1 MVLGRGGGVDV
12 DAPAVGLDDGQCD
25 RHAQARGAGAPFAR
39 GVPPGEA
46 LEEAVA
52 RVGGDPRAVVVDAHD
67 ERVPL
72 AGQRCGHV
80 ATGWRVDPGVGQEV
94 DDDLA
99 QAGLV
104 ADDQRRLG
112 QEVLS
117 LLRRGVGRRL
127 QDGQIQLPVVVG
139 AGCAGV
145 GHRVHQETDQVH
157 LLAAQLAPG
166 VQAGQQQQVLD
177 ERRHPHRLGVH
188 ALQGIGGL
196 LRQVGVGP
204 LAADELGVAADRGQ
218 RRAQLVGGVGHELAH
233 LRLRALARGQ
243 GGLHVPQQRVEGAAD
258 LPDLGRG
265 VQVRLLHAVLDA
277 HLAALQRLG
286 GHALRGAGHPLQGC
300 QRGAHHGPPG
310 QGHHEGAQQGHRQ
323 LDEQLGADEPLV
335 ALQGEPGDDRAARG
349 LIAGGHHPV
358 AAQVVQVHGD
368 GVVLRGLG
376 QQQPAVLLGDGR
388 VVAVL
393 VDVGG
398 GLTGPTVGG

>member
-1 MVLGRGGGVDV
+1 M
-12 DAPAVGLDDGQCD
+12 
-25 RHAQARGAGAPFAR
+25 
-39 GVPPGEA
+39 
-46 LEEAVA
+46 
-52 RVGGDPRAVVVDAHD
+52 DAHD

-72 AGQRCGHV
+72 AGQRRGHV
-80 ATGWRVDPGVGQEV
+80 AAGRRVHPGVGQEV
-94 DDDLA
+94 DDDLT
-99 QAGLV
+99 QTGLI
-104 ADDQRRLG
+104 ADDQRRFG
-112 QEVLS
+112 QEVLG

-127 QDGQIQLPVVVG
+127 QYGQIQLPVVVG
-139 AGCAGV
+139 AGRAGV
-145 GHRVHQETDQVH
+145 GHRVHQEADQVH

-188 ALQGIGGL
+188 ALQGVGGL

-204 LAADELGVAADRGQ
+204 LAADELGVATDRGQ

-233 LRLRALARGQ
+233 LGLGVLARGQ
-243 GGLHVPQQRVEGAAD
+243 GGLHVPEQRVEGAAD
-258 LPDLGRG
+258 LSDLGG
-265 VQVRLLHAVLDA
+265 GSQVRLLHAVLDA

-286 GHALRGAGHPLQGC
+286 GHALRGAGHPLQGR
-300 QRGAHHGPPG
+300 QRGTHHGPPG

-393 VDVGG
+393 VDIGG
-398 GLTGPTVGG
+398 GLTARSVGG